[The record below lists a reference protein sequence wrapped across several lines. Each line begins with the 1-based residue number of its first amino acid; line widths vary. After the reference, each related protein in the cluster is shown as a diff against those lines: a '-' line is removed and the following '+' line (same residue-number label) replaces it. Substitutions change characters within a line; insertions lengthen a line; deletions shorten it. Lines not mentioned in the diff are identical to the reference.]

1 MASNLFVN
9 RLYVLTELNQVAY
22 DEPFHHGVNII
33 RGDNSSGKSTIA
45 HLLFYALG
53 GEYTRFV
60 DEARRCSRVLV
71 EVSLG
76 GAMVTLERALDKDS
90 EGRVKPRQGMTIHW
104 GTMPE
109 ALEGHCR
116 RLVLG
121 YAATQAR
128 QSFSSVLFRLMDMPA
143 VQTDCAL
150 TMHQLL
156 RLMYVDQES
165 PTWSLFL
172 HEQFDRQATREAVA
186 DLLMG
191 IYDSRLYEAR
201 LALRQQEAD
210 IDEARALLRSLE
222 SVLPSGLRSRDSVG
236 ALIEQKQAQIDRY
249 AQDIAR
255 MRAGETPAVASPPL
269 VEEQKATVATL
280 ARECSRLEEQAD
292 LMEHEVQDTRFF
304 IDELTSKRA
313 WLLQSASTRRALGS
327 MRLDFCPECLS
338 PLPDQVPQGTC
349 CLCKSRVEGEAGL
362 TQARR
367 LAEDFALQIQ
377 ESGTALRASE
387 EQLTSLKARLRA
399 SRRRHKAAQKALDE
413 LLGTARGSMAAQ
425 LEDLHYRRGCAQGEL
440 LQCYTLLEQAER
452 YQDTAARLATLRESH
467 ARTDRLI
474 QELISRQEQRR
485 AQVLACMQR
494 HGVYFLHHD
503 KESQKAF
510 SSARPEDFHVDF
522 SDNRVYLQQPHDRFS
537 ASSSFFLKLV
547 ARFSLLF
554 ASLDLPWM
562 RYPRF
567 ILADNMEDKGIEM
580 VRAQKFQQ
588 TLISRLAQYPP
599 DQYQVIYTTS
609 YITPQLE
616 QSPYVVGEHYAMGH
630 KSLRNV

>member
-22 DEPFHHGVNII
+22 DERFHHGVNII
-33 RGDNSSGKSTIA
+33 RGDNSSGKSTVA

-76 GAMVTLERALDKDS
+76 GATVTLERPLDKDG

-109 ALEGHCR
+109 ALDGHCR

-121 YAATQAR
+121 YAAGQSR
-128 QSFSSVLFRLMDMPA
+128 QSFSAVLFRLMDMPA
-143 VQTDCAL
+143 VQAGSAI

-165 PTWSLFL
+165 PAWSLFM
-172 HEQFDRQATREAVA
+172 HEQFDRQETREAVA

-191 IYDSRLYEAR
+191 IYDASLYGAR
-201 LALRQQEAD
+201 LDLRQLEAD
-210 IDEARALLRSLE
+210 MDEAKAVLYSLKT
-222 SVLPSGLRSRDSVG
+222 VLPEGGRSRDSVNG
-236 ALIEQKQAQIDRY
+236 LIGRKEAEIERY
-249 AQDIAR
+249 ARDIAR
-255 MRAGETPAVASPPL
+255 LREGESPASASRPL
-269 VEEQKATVATL
+269 VEEQKATVASL
-280 ARECSRLEEQAD
+280 ARECSRMEEQAD
-292 LMEHEVQDTRFF
+292 LLEHEVQDTRFF

-313 WLLQSASTRRALGS
+313 WLMQSAGTRRALGS
-327 MRLDFCPECLS
+327 MRLDYCPECLS
-338 PLPDQVPQGTC
+338 PLPADVPEGTC

-367 LAEDFALQIQ
+367 MAEDLALQIQ
-377 ESGTALRASE
+377 EFGAALRASE
-387 EQLTSLKARLRA
+387 KQLASLKERLRA
-399 SRRRHKAAQKALDE
+399 SRRKHRAAQGTLDE
-413 LLGTARGSMAAQ
+413 LLGTARGSMAAR
-425 LEDLHYRRGCAQGEL
+425 LEDLNYRQGCARGEL
-440 LQCYTLLEQAER
+440 LQYYTLLEQAGR
-452 YQDTAARLATLRESH
+452 YEDTAARLSALKEGRES
-467 ARTDRLI
+467 TCRLI
-474 QELISRQEQRR
+474 QGLEEGQEQRR
-485 AQVLACMQR
+485 AEVRRCMQR

-510 SSARPEDFHVDF
+510 ADARPDDFHVDF
-522 SDNRVYLQQPHDRFS
+522 SDNRVYLQQPHDRYS

-554 ASLDLPWM
+554 ASLDIPWM

-567 ILADNMEDKGIEM
+567 ILADNMEDKGIETG
-580 VRAQKFQQ
+580 RAQKFQQ
-588 TLISRLAQYPP
+588 TLIDSLARYPD

-609 YITPQLE
+609 CITPQLE
-616 QSPYVVGEHYAMGH
+616 HSPYVVGEHYGMGH
-630 KSLRNV
+630 KSLKNV